1 MIKKYLVNYRNVTL
15 LIILSVIFG
24 FVRNVVLGRM
34 LSINDFG
41 VYSLSLSV
49 IGILSA
55 LLLFGQQRGIIRF
68 FIKKNVTDYNWK
80 TPILIQLLISI
91 PITVISLPIISSY
104 YNVDY
109 AFTYFC
115 VCVIVST
122 VITDL
127 LINIVRSSG
136 KFELALILQ
145 RMIRI
150 IVAITAIIFF
160 INDTLRLTSIFYFFG
175 SIHFIYGVFVYNYV
189 IRKINLGSNKVP
201 FSSQK
206 EGLYFSALDVIS
218 LINIYGIN
226 LIIVEILSIN
236 YLGIFF
242 AFNIILRVYEIFA
255 QSTDFVTMPS
265 SKEIDRSGLIIIV
278 LKNLIIGSA
287 ISLFF
292 LTFGD
297 YIVSQ
302 LYLKKYDAY
311 LNLIP
316 LICLIGQVKMM
327 DSIPLSI
334 VGGISKKTILTRYV
348 QYNSILTIIFI
359 PGSIFSI
366 KYFGLM
372 GAAYALI
379 ILHLLRS
386 IYGFR
391 ILYERYK
398 L

>member
-1 MIKKYLVNYRNVTL
+1 
-15 LIILSVIFG
+15 
-24 FVRNVVLGRM
+24 M
-34 LSINDFG
+34 LSISDFG

-68 FIKKNVTDYNWK
+68 FIKKNVTDYDWK
-80 TPILIQLLISI
+80 TPILIQLLVSI
-91 PITVISLPIISSY
+91 PITFISLPIITSY
-104 YNVDY
+104 YNVSY

-127 LINIVRSSG
+127 LINIVRSCG

-160 INDTLRLTSIFYFFG
+160 INDNSRLTSIFYFFG

-189 IRKINLGSNKVP
+189 IRKINIGSNKVP
-201 FSSQK
+201 LSSQK
-206 EGLYFSALDVIS
+206 EGLYFSALDIIS
-218 LINIYGIN
+218 LINMYGIN

-242 AFNIILRVYEIFA
+242 AFNIILRIYEIFA

-265 SKEIDRSGLIIIV
+265 SKEIDRSGLIFIV

-359 PGSIFSI
+359 PGSIFTI
-366 KYFGLM
+366 KYLGLM

-379 ILHLLRS
+379 ILHLFRS

>member
-34 LSINDFG
+34 LSISDFG

-68 FIKKNVTDYNWK
+68 FIKKNVTDYDWK

-160 INDTLRLTSIFYFFG
+160 INDNSRLTSIFYFFWQY
-175 SIHFIYGVFVYNYV
+175 S
-189 IRKINLGSNKVP
+189 
-201 FSSQK
+201 
-206 EGLYFSALDVIS
+206 
-218 LINIYGIN
+218 
-226 LIIVEILSIN
+226 
-236 YLGIFF
+236 
-242 AFNIILRVYEIFA
+242 
-255 QSTDFVTMPS
+255 
-265 SKEIDRSGLIIIV
+265 
-278 LKNLIIGSA
+278 
-287 ISLFF
+287 
-292 LTFGD
+292 
-297 YIVSQ
+297 
-302 LYLKKYDAY
+302 LYLRCFCLQLCNKK
-311 LNLIP
+311 NR
-316 LICLIGQVKMM
+316 
-327 DSIPLSI
+327 SW
-334 VGGISKKTILTRYV
+334 
-348 QYNSILTIIFI
+348 
-359 PGSIFSI
+359 I
-366 KYFGLM
+366 K
-372 GAAYALI
+372 
-379 ILHLLRS
+379 
-386 IYGFR
+386 
-391 ILYERYK
+391 
-398 L
+398 

>member
-1 MIKKYLVNYRNVTL
+1 MD
-15 LIILSVIFG
+15 IISK
-24 FVRNVVLGRM
+24 
-34 LSINDFG
+34 
-41 VYSLSLSV
+41 
-49 IGILSA
+49 A
-55 LLLFGQQRGIIRF
+55 LLLSKIFRILF
-68 FIKKNVTDYNWK
+68 FR
-80 TPILIQLLISI
+80 
-91 PITVISLPIISSY
+91 
-104 YNVDY
+104 
-109 AFTYFC
+109 A
-115 VCVIVST
+115 
-122 VITDL
+122 
-127 LINIVRSSG
+127 
-136 KFELALILQ
+136 
-145 RMIRI
+145 
-150 IVAITAIIFF
+150 
-160 INDTLRLTSIFYFFG
+160 
-175 SIHFIYGVFVYNYV
+175 
-189 IRKINLGSNKVP
+189 
-201 FSSQK
+201 
-206 EGLYFSALDVIS
+206 
-218 LINIYGIN
+218 
-226 LIIVEILSIN
+226 EILSIN
-236 YLGIFF
+236 HLGIFF
-242 AFNIILRVYEIFA
+242 AYNIILRIYEIFA

-334 VGGISKKTILTRYV
+334 VGGISKKAILTRYV
-348 QYNSILTIIFI
+348 KYNSILTIIFI
-359 PGSIFSI
+359 PGSIFTI
-366 KYFGLM
+366 KYFGLI

-379 ILHLLRS
+379 ILHFFRS